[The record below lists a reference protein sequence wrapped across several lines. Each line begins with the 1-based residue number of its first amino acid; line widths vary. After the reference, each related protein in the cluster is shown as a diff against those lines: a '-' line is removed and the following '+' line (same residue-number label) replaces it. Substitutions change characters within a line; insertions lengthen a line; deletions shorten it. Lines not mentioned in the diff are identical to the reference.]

1 MGIQLSRAAVSG
13 GAAVDIGAAR
23 VSTAGVVTQLGRGVV
38 IQLGRGVVTQL
49 GCGVVTQ
56 LGHAAA
62 SAQSERYPSSV
73 RVADATTGARGC
85 R

>member
-1 MGIQLSRAAVSG
+1 VGIQLSRAAVSG

-23 VSTAGVVTQLGRGVV
+23 VSTAGVVT
-38 IQLGRGVVTQL
+38 QLGRGVVTQL

>member
-23 VSTAGVVTQLGRGVV
+23 VSTAGVVT
-38 IQLGRGVVTQL
+38 QLGRGVVTQL